1 MSFIQSQVCVEGISQ
16 CPAAS
21 TACGIEPTADVV
33 PPLPA
38 KRDETRLRAMR
49 TRLAAFVFLFAMP
62 IRADEP
68 NTLESFALDGAALC
82 SALKDFKLKHS
93 TASYVAANSEAA
105 NGLECYV
112 LAPTLSS
119 SGAHFSFLDG
129 KLYCI
134 EAWYDHQRVNK
145 MGGADKA
152 VEKITAAL
160 GRPDDVKSND
170 INVALIWN
178 KPKREAKFLI
188 GKSDIFLS
196 VKNLEAES
204 LLNDRRAKHTTLG
217 F

>member
-16 CPAAS
+16 RPAAS

-38 KRDETRLRAMR
+38 KRDDARLRAMR
-49 TRLAAFVFLFAMP
+49 SSLAVCVFLFAMP

-68 NTLESFALDGAALC
+68 NTLESFTFEGVAL
-82 SALKDFKLKHS
+82 SAPVKDFKQKHP
-93 TASYVAANSEAA
+93 TASYVAANSEGA
-105 NGLECYV
+105 NGLECYF

-119 SGAHFSFLDG
+119 SGAIFSFLDG
-129 KLYCI
+129 KLYSI
-134 EAWYDHQRVNK
+134 EAFYDQERINK
-145 MGGADKA
+145 VGGTGMA

-170 INVALIWN
+170 INVVLIWN

-188 GKSDIFLS
+188 GKSDLFLS